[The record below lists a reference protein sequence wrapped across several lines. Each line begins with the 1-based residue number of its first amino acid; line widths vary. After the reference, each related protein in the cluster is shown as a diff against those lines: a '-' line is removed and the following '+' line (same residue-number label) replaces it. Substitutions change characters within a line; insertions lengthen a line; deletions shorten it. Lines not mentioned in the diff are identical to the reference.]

1 MKPEVTVILPVF
13 NAEQTLQRAIN
24 SILSQSLRNFEF
36 LIIDDGSN
44 EETKK
49 ILRKQKD
56 PRISIIEL
64 PENRGVA
71 TARNVGLA
79 NARGEFVCTMDADD
93 RSHPNRLEIQKT
105 FLQKNQNIT
114 LVGSQA
120 IKTFSNRSE
129 LLKYQPGDSY
139 IKSRLLFLNGS
150 SIINVSTF
158 FRKDFTVKKNLFYPP
173 ARTDGDHLF
182 LINLM
187 INGAAFE
194 IIEKPLCQFYRHKNN
209 LTKETIENMISM
221 EKEKL
226 KMRTYLIQLFWPNLT
241 KEHSAQLARIFAN
254 KKITSQNSRLPEEKL
269 INHCLDE
276 KRSLYGESRS
286 LLNQIMK
293 TKFSYYKLQRI

>member
-150 SIINVSTF
+150 YHKRQYIF
-158 FRKDFTVKKNLFYPP
+158 QKGLYRQKKSFLPP
-173 ARTDGDHLF
+173 RQDRWGPF
-182 LINLM
+182 
-187 INGAAFE
+187 
-194 IIEKPLCQFYRHKNN
+194 
-209 LTKETIENMISM
+209 IS
-221 EKEKL
+221 
-226 KMRTYLIQLFWPNLT
+226 Y
-241 KEHSAQLARIFAN
+241 
-254 KKITSQNSRLPEEKL
+254 
-269 INHCLDE
+269 
-276 KRSLYGESRS
+276 
-286 LLNQIMK
+286 
-293 TKFSYYKLQRI
+293 

>member
-1 MKPEVTVILPVF
+1 
-13 NAEQTLQRAIN
+13 
-24 SILSQSLRNFEF
+24 
-36 LIIDDGSN
+36 
-44 EETKK
+44 
-49 ILRKQKD
+49 
-56 PRISIIEL
+56 
-64 PENRGVA
+64 
-71 TARNVGLA
+71 
-79 NARGEFVCTMDADD
+79 
-93 RSHPNRLEIQKT
+93 
-105 FLQKNQNIT
+105 
-114 LVGSQA
+114 
-120 IKTFSNRSE
+120 
-129 LLKYQPGDSY
+129 
-139 IKSRLLFLNGS
+139 
-150 SIINVSTF
+150 
-158 FRKDFTVKKNLFYPP
+158 
-173 ARTDGDHLF
+173 
-182 LINLM
+182 M